1 MAMALLL
8 IFSIVE
14 GVGARQGQPAQ
25 ANPVLDL
32 PFLTAIFGCWLLAVI
47 SCWAFWLAFY
57 YGFRLWLHPGVH
69 SDRRQQRWPP
79 GGDYRPADNRVGCL
93 LFFGLFFVFFHVI
106 IILLIMLLMPG
117 NGLVQ
122 IVLQGFWLLGA
133 LLTIL
138 IGLPVAMLA
147 LYAYF
152 VRRFAARSPQECW
165 APVAMRKPRLAD
177 NYDYWAKEAES

>member
-1 MAMALLL
+1 GWEDFRTAFWLKRHDPYRPRGRACRALYFAYGLCKVALMAMALLL

-117 NGLVQ
+117 NGLV
-122 IVLQGFWLLGA
+122 
-133 LLTIL
+133 
-138 IGLPVAMLA
+138 
-147 LYAYF
+147 
-152 VRRFAARSPQECW
+152 
-165 APVAMRKPRLAD
+165 
-177 NYDYWAKEAES
+177 